1 MTMNGSTQK
10 QLQAF
15 IERIERLEEDK
26 AGIASDIKDVFAE
39 AKAMG
44 FDVKVMRQ
52 VLRLRKQ
59 EDHER
64 QENEMVLHT
73 YLHALG
79 MAPDFSDDSAEA
91 TSGPAADGAQGVA
104 SVPFTPHVVA
114 AE

>member
-1 MTMNGSTQK
+1 MSELHNAAQK
-10 QLQAF
+10 QLKNF
-15 IERIERLEEDK
+15 IDKIERLEEDK

-64 QENEMVLHT
+64 QENEMILAT

-79 MAPDFSDDSAEA
+79 MAPEFEEA
-91 TSGPAADGAQGVA
+91 DPTPVA
-104 SVPFTPHVVA
+104 VA